1 MKGME
6 LTEKEQEERKAL
18 IKRLVELLHQ
28 ASNYELLL
36 LLRTTHGVLGK

>member
-1 MKGME
+1 MS
-6 LTEKEQEERKAL
+6 EKQGKMSEEQERKAL